1 MGNAC
6 SSEADTV
13 EAKSA
18 ALLAVEVSETF
29 ARHDQLRAFL
39 HFICE
44 SEMKGNGDSLHEYLI
59 GVEVFGQHPGYS
71 TAENAIVRNRAHSL
85 RRKLADFYASEGK
98 DIPLKIEVPKG
109 SYCPRYVSAP
119 PMTVLVP
126 TAPMEPAM
134 PQQTA
139 PVSNSVEGSATL
151 TRQKKAVFS
160 VIAAVVLTAIA
171 GVVAGYRWG
180 HSRALAIDPILAE
193 AWGPLMVPSSHTLVS
208 VANAPELLVRSLP
221 LGSSN
226 YRRLPDELDL
236 RSWYEE
242 RYPIGP
248 TDAFYFVPNHNSP
261 LWGDAAS
268 AITAT
273 RLLTRAGVDFEVL
286 PERVHSAFAL
296 RNRNAIIIGR
306 PENSPAS
313 AIFLKDM
320 YYNMK
325 YSIAIQDQEVYFV
338 DPQSG
343 KQTDLARIPG
353 RVHGLITVLHERGS
367 DGALSQIVLFSG
379 ENSAGSMAAA
389 EFFSSA
395 ENMREFKKRL
405 KQDGILRFPDTYQ
418 VVISTEEHN
427 FLSFNSSLEA
437 YRAIVR

>member
-1 MGNAC
+1 MGNTC
-6 SSEADTV
+6 TSEVDTL

-29 ARHDQLRAFL
+29 ARHGQLRAFL
-39 HFICE
+39 RFICE
-44 SEMKGNGDSLHEYLI
+44 SEMKGHGDSLHEYLI
-59 GVEVFGQHPGYS
+59 GVEVFGQHAGYS
-71 TAENAIVRNRAHSL
+71 TADNAIVRNRAHSL

-109 SYCPRYVSAP
+109 SYCPRYVSTATITMLGPIAP
-119 PMTVLVP
+119 V
-126 TAPMEPAM
+126 E
-134 PQQTA
+134 QTA
-139 PVSNSVEGSATL
+139 QRTTSLSNPEVGSTPFA
-151 TRQKKAVFS
+151 REKGIFV
-160 VIAAVVLTAIA
+160 VVAAILLTAVG

-180 HSRALAIDPILAE
+180 HSRALAIDPVLAE
-193 AWGPLMVPSSHTLVS
+193 AWGPLMSPRSHTLIS
-208 VANAPELLVRSLP
+208 VANVPELLVRSLP

-226 YRRLPDELDL
+226 YKRLPDELNL

-242 RYPIGP
+242 RYPVGP
-248 TDAFYFVPNHNSP
+248 SDVFYFVPNHNSP

-273 RLLTRAGVDFEVL
+273 RLLSRAGVDFEVL

-296 RNRNAIIIGR
+296 RDRNAIIIGR

-325 YSIAIQDQEVYFV
+325 YSLAIHDQEVYFV
-338 DPQSG
+338 DPRSG
-343 KQTDLARIPG
+343 KETELSRTPA

-367 DGALSQIVLFSG
+367 DGALTQLVLFSG

-395 ENMREFKKRL
+395 ENMRDLKKRL
-405 KQDGILRFPDTYQ
+405 KQDGILGFPDTYQ

-437 YRAIVR
+437 YHVVGY